1 MTTLSEIVNEVEINL
16 AGYTMRQDR
25 ATHLTVAA
33 TAADTSLK
41 VGSADN
47 IGRGIIQIDEE
58 LIYVE
63 SFDRVSSTINVA
75 PYGRGYAGTTAAIH
89 TIYSK
94 VVIAPTFPVVSIKR
108 AINDTIRAV
117 YPQLFGVDTHTFT
130 FSPAKNTYSIPSDA
144 EEILGVSF
152 ETIGSSKE
160 WLPIRNWRHD
170 AMANSTAFTN
180 ANSISVYDN
189 ISPGRTVQVFYSK
202 EPTALSAN
210 ADVFTT
216 VTGLAESHRDVI
228 VLGAAYR
235 LSAFVDPGRLTFV
248 SAESDEVDKNRPF
261 GSGNSTARFLLALY
275 SQRLNEESARLR
287 GKYPIRIHYTR

>member
-33 TAADTSLK
+33 TSSAITLNVA
-41 VGSADN
+41 SADN

-75 PYGRGYAGTTAAIH
+75 PYGRGYAGTTAAAHDINA
-89 TIYSK
+89 K
-94 VVIAPTFPVVSIKR
+94 VTIAPTFPVVAIKR

-130 FSPAKNTYSIPSDA
+130 FSPAKNTYSIPDEVADVLS
-144 EEILGVSF
+144 VSW
-152 ETIGSSKE
+152 ESVGSTKE
-160 WLPIRNWRHD
+160 WFPVRNWRLD
-170 AMANSTAFTN
+170 AMANSSAFSST
-180 ANSISVYDN
+180 NSISVYDN
-189 ISPGRTVQVFYSK
+189 ISPGRTVQVFYAK
-202 EPTALSAN
+202 EPTPLSVN

-216 VTGLAESHRDVI
+216 VTGLAESQRDVI
-228 VLGAAYR
+228 VLGASYR

-261 GSGNSTARFLLALY
+261 GSGNNTARFLLALY